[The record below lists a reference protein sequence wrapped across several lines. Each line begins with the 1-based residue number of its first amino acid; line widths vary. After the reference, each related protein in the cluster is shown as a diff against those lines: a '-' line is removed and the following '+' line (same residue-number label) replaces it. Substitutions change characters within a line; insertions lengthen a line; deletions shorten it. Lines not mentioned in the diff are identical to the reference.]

1 MYKVMMLPMAE
12 EDIMNNTDYIAF
24 EKKAPETA
32 LELAM
37 GFRNTIAK
45 LEFMPKQHELDEDEE
60 LAAREIRKCY
70 YKNCPG
76 NLGFTAD
83 ELLSRLSLLMPA
95 FSLPCAPPPVA
106 RRLHRPWEAPL
117 PILKI
122 KIPPLRCPA

>member
-1 MYKVMMLPMAE
+1 MQMYKVMMLLMAE

-60 LAAREIRKCY
+60 LH
-70 YKNCPG
+70 
-76 NLGFTAD
+76 
-83 ELLSRLSLLMPA
+83 LLMVDNHIPA
-95 FSLPCAPPPVA
+95 GAKLY
-106 RRLHRPWEAPL
+106 
-117 PILKI
+117 
-122 KIPPLRCPA
+122 

>member
-24 EKKAPETA
+24 EKKVSETA

-60 LAAREIRKCY
+60 LH
-70 YKNCPG
+70 
-76 NLGFTAD
+76 
-83 ELLSRLSLLMPA
+83 LLMVDNHIPA
-95 FSLPCAPPPVA
+95 GAKLY
-106 RRLHRPWEAPL
+106 
-117 PILKI
+117 
-122 KIPPLRCPA
+122 

>member
-1 MYKVMMLPMAE
+1 MQMYKVMMLPMAE

-60 LAAREIRKCY
+60 LH
-70 YKNCPG
+70 
-76 NLGFTAD
+76 
-83 ELLSRLSLLMPA
+83 LLMVDNHIPA
-95 FSLPCAPPPVA
+95 GAKLC
-106 RRLHRPWEAPL
+106 
-117 PILKI
+117 
-122 KIPPLRCPA
+122 

>member
-1 MYKVMMLPMAE
+1 MQMYKVLILPLAE

-60 LAAREIRKCY
+60 LH
-70 YKNCPG
+70 
-76 NLGFTAD
+76 
-83 ELLSRLSLLMPA
+83 LLMVDNHIPA
-95 FSLPCAPPPVA
+95 GAKLY
-106 RRLHRPWEAPL
+106 
-117 PILKI
+117 
-122 KIPPLRCPA
+122 

>member
-1 MYKVMMLPMAE
+1 MRMYKVLILPLAE

-45 LEFMPKQHELDEDEE
+45 IEFMPKQHELDEDEE

-70 YKNCPG
+70 YKNYKIYFFIDERSSTVCAES
-76 NLGFTAD
+76 FTYVGKCKTVIA
-83 ELLSRLSLLMPA
+83 EYEVVILYQSCTN
-95 FSLPCAPPPVA
+95 FV
-106 RRLHRPWEAPL
+106 
-117 PILKI
+117 PIH
-122 KIPPLRCPA
+122 